1 MNALLIALR
10 GKGIKNAV
18 RRAAALIRCYGW
30 TAKQMNQTLDRLT
43 HLLSRYG
50 CQATW
55 PITAVALA
63 RNDAGIRQ
71 LAQQGVEFAIHG
83 HTHIDHSTLSAEEQI
98 ERIGK
103 ALSIFARSQIQPRG
117 FRCPYLRWN
126 QGTLDALRHHHLL
139 YDSSQA
145 LTWNVSLEG
154 KNEAY
159 LRALEFYG
167 AQPAANYLSLPYLDQ
182 GLIRIPYSLPDD
194 EALVDR
200 LRLPPGPAMAELWVD
215 ILEQTW
221 QSGEVFVLGLHPER
235 FRSCA
240 YALEATLAQA
250 QTLTPHVWIA
260 RLDEIA
266 TWWQERF
273 QTQVQMDDLDDGFH
287 ITVKGDDRVAL
298 MAHGV
303 AVSAATKPWFGP
315 YQRIE
320 ENDFVVHTP
329 VRPWIGLSMTSP
341 AALADFLKQQGYIVE
356 ISDEPQRYSIYLDE
370 PGFAPKDQRL
380 VFSRLQNDA
389 APLIKLATWPNG
401 ARSALSIT
409 GDIDALTLW
418 DYGKRLSKQ

>member
-18 RRAAALIRCYGW
+18 RRAAALTRYYGW
-30 TAKQMNQTLDRLT
+30 TAKRMNQTLDHLT

-71 LAQQGVEFAIHG
+71 LAQRGIEFAIHG
-83 HTHIDHSTLSAEEQI
+83 HTHIDHSLLSAEEQI
-98 ERIGK
+98 EHINK
-103 ALSIFARSQIQPRG
+103 ALSIFARSQIQARG

-126 QGTLDALRHHHLL
+126 QGTLDALRHHRLL

-145 LTWNVSLEG
+145 LVWNVSQDGE
-154 KNEAY
+154 NEAY
-159 LRALEFYG
+159 RRALEFYG
-167 AQPAANYLSLPYLDQ
+167 AQPAANYPSLPYLDQ

-240 YALEATLAQA
+240 YALEATLSQA
-250 QTLTPHVWIA
+250 QTLAPCVWIA

-266 TWWQERF
+266 TWWQERL
-273 QTQVQMDDLDDGFH
+273 QTRVQMDDLDDGFH
-287 ITVKGDDRVAL
+287 ITVKGSDRVAL
-298 MAHGV
+298 LAHGV
-303 AVSAATKPWFGP
+303 AVSAATKPWLGP

-320 ENDFVVHTP
+320 ENDFVVNAR
-329 VRPWIGLSMTSP
+329 VRPWVGLSMTSP
-341 AALADFLKQQGYIVE
+341 TALVDFLKQQGYIVQV
-356 ISDEPQRYSIYLDE
+356 SDEPQRYSIYLDE
-370 PGFAPKDQRL
+370 PSFAPKDQRL
-380 VFSRLQNDA
+380 VLSRLQNDT